1 MQPEPIASDQKQVLR
16 AQYTTLF
23 ISVEDLLKE
32 EGQSHKNSDIWY
44 KICTSSPCF
53 ESTKDIIHF
62 ALSFLVRDQN
72 ECSVESL
79 IGDIQEI
86 DCSNRP
92 RLSHKTATMQE
103 FVRKNGPSPLS
114 SWELRKKNLN
124 QMFPNGWHFLVA
136 DRVGRFQS
144 RAVSTAI
151 ANSKATDGFCFTI

>member
-114 SWELRKKNLN
+114 SWELRKKNPESN
-124 QMFPNGWHFLVA
+124 
-136 DRVGRFQS
+136 
-144 RAVSTAI
+144 VS
-151 ANSKATDGFCFTI
+151 